1 MSLADS
7 ISKEVTA
14 ESYQPTNEDFQ
25 AALEELLR
33 AADSHD
39 VELERAYDFRTD
51 GNQPDWMV
59 DISRL
64 KKRR

>member
-1 MSLADS
+1 MSLADN
-7 ISKEVTA
+7 ISEEITA
-14 ESYQPTNEDFQ
+14 DDYKPTNEDFQ

-33 AADSHD
+33 AADSHGVD
-39 VELERAYDFRTD
+39 LERAYDFRAD
-51 GNQPDWMV
+51 GPQPDLMV